1 MKKKTIKTLN
11 YALIALVII
20 ILAAAFLRR
29 DPSQK
34 ILGDVPMDVFIVQS
48 EKVQNRDLTQQLL
61 MSGSIKAQEEA
72 TLYPRVEGKLLRNLL
87 HEGDPVKR
95 NRTVS
100 LIERDEVGAVYEP
113 VVVPSTITGLV
124 GRVYLDPGE
133 NVTTSTP
140 VALVVNQSTVVI
152 DVEIPDRYIVSL
164 YKGQSAVLNVD
175 ALPWQDFEATLNIL
189 SPVVDS
195 VSRAVEV
202 EFKADNPKGLLKSGM
217 FAKVNILLD
226 EKADAPSVSK
236 KSVYTDEEG
245 QTYVFVPSA
254 DGKTAK
260 RQNVTTGFEN
270 NDYVE
275 ITEGLAA
282 GEEILSFAYGVKD
295 GSKIEIK

>member
-11 YALIALVII
+11 YALVALVIV
-20 ILAAAFLRR
+20 ILAVVFLRR

-34 ILGDVPMDVFIVQS
+34 VLGDVPMDVFIVQS
-48 EKVQNRDLTQQLL
+48 EKVQNRDLTKQLL

-72 TLYPRVEGKLLRNLL
+72 TLYPRVSGKLLRNLL

-95 NRTVS
+95 NQTVS

-113 VVVPSTITGLV
+113 VVVPSTITGVV
-124 GRVYLDPGE
+124 GRIYLDPGE
-133 NVTTSTP
+133 NVTTGTP
-140 VALVVNQSTVVI
+140 VALVVNQSTVRIEV
-152 DVEIPDRYIVSL
+152 DIPERYIGSL
-164 YKGQSAVLNVD
+164 YKGQPAVLNVD
-175 ALPWQDFEATLNIL
+175 ALPEQDFEATLNIL

-195 VSRAVEV
+195 MSRAVEV

-236 KSVYTDEEG
+236 KSVYTDADG
-245 QTYVFVPSA
+245 QDYVFVPSP

>member
-11 YALIALVII
+11 YALVALVIV
-20 ILAAAFLRR
+20 ILAVVFLRR

-34 ILGDVPMDVFIVQS
+34 VLGDVPMDVFIVQS
-48 EKVQNRDLTQQLL
+48 EKVQNRDLTKQLL

-72 TLYPRVEGKLLRNLL
+72 TLYPRVSGKLLRNLL

-95 NRTVS
+95 NQTVS

-113 VVVPSTITGLV
+113 VVVPSTITGVV
-124 GRVYLDPGE
+124 GRIYLDPGE
-133 NVTTSTP
+133 NVTTGTP
-140 VALVVNQSTVVI
+140 VALVVNQSTVRIEV
-152 DVEIPDRYIVSL
+152 DIPERYIGSL
-164 YKGQSAVLNVD
+164 YKGQPAVLNVD
-175 ALPWQDFEATLNIL
+175 ALPEQDFEATLNIL

-195 VSRAVEV
+195 MSRAVEV

-236 KSVYTDEEG
+236 KSVYSDADG
-245 QTYVFVPSA
+245 QDYVFVPSP

>member
-95 NRTVS
+95 NQTVS

-124 GRVYLDPGE
+124 GRVYLDLGE

-140 VALVVNQSTVVI
+140 VALVVNQSTVRIEV
-152 DVEIPDRYIVSL
+152 DIPERYIGSL
-164 YKGQSAVLNVD
+164 YKGQPAVLNVD
-175 ALPWQDFEATLNIL
+175 ALPGQDFEATLNIL

>member
-48 EKVQNRDLTQQLL
+48 EKVQNRDLTRQLL

-95 NRTVS
+95 NQTVS

-140 VALVVNQSTVVI
+140 VALVVNQSTVRIEV
-152 DVEIPDRYIVSL
+152 DIPERYIGSL
-164 YKGQSAVLNVD
+164 YKGQPAVLNVD
-175 ALPWQDFEATLNIL
+175 ALPGQDFEATLNIL

>member
-11 YALIALVII
+11 YALVALVIV
-20 ILAAAFLRR
+20 ILAVVFLRR

-34 ILGDVPMDVFIVQS
+34 VLGDVPMDVFIVQS
-48 EKVQNRDLTQQLL
+48 EKVQNRDLTKQLL

-72 TLYPRVEGKLLRNLL
+72 TLYPRVSGKFLRNLL

-95 NRTVS
+95 NQTVS

-113 VVVPSTITGLV
+113 VVVPSTITGVV
-124 GRVYLDPGE
+124 GRIYLDPGE
-133 NVTTSTP
+133 NVTTGTP
-140 VALVVNQSTVVI
+140 VALVVNQSTVRIEV
-152 DVEIPDRYIVSL
+152 DIPERYIGSL
-164 YKGQSAVLNVD
+164 YKGQPAVLNVD
-175 ALPWQDFEATLNIL
+175 ALPEQDFEATLNIL

-195 VSRAVEV
+195 MSRAVEV

-236 KSVYTDEEG
+236 KSVYSDADG
-245 QTYVFVPSA
+245 QDYVFVPSP

>member
-11 YALIALVII
+11 YALVALVIV
-20 ILAAAFLRR
+20 ILAVVFMRR

-72 TLYPRVEGKLLRNLL
+72 TLYPRVSGKLLRNLL

-95 NRTVS
+95 NQTVS

-140 VALVVNQSTVVI
+140 VALVVNQSTVRIEV
-152 DVEIPDRYIVSL
+152 DIPERYIGSL
-164 YKGQSAVLNVD
+164 YKGQPAVLNVD
-175 ALPWQDFEATLNIL
+175 APPGQDFEATLNIL

-236 KSVYTDEEG
+236 KSVYTDEDG
-245 QTYVFVPSA
+245 QTYVFVPSP

>member
-11 YALIALVII
+11 YALVALVIV
-20 ILAAAFLRR
+20 ILAVVFLRR

-34 ILGDVPMDVFIVQS
+34 VLGDVPMDVFIVQS
-48 EKVQNRDLTQQLL
+48 EKVQNRDLTKQLL

-72 TLYPRVEGKLLRNLL
+72 TLYPRVSGKLLRNLL

-95 NRTVS
+95 NQTVS

-113 VVVPSTITGLV
+113 VVVPSTITGVV
-124 GRVYLDPGE
+124 GRIYLDPGE
-133 NVTTSTP
+133 NVTTGTP
-140 VALVVNQSTVVI
+140 VALVVTQSTVRIEV
-152 DVEIPDRYIVSL
+152 DIPERYIGSL
-164 YKGQSAVLNVD
+164 YKGQPAVLNVD
-175 ALPWQDFEATLNIL
+175 ALPEQDFEATLNIL

-195 VSRAVEV
+195 MSRAVEV

-236 KSVYTDEEG
+236 KSVYTDADG
-245 QTYVFVPSA
+245 QDYVFVPSP

>member
-11 YALIALVII
+11 YALVALVIV
-20 ILAAAFLRR
+20 ILAVVFLRR

-34 ILGDVPMDVFIVQS
+34 VLGDVPMDVFIVQS
-48 EKVQNRDLTQQLL
+48 EKVQNRDLTKQLL

-72 TLYPRVEGKLLRNLL
+72 TLYPRVSGKLLRNLL

-95 NRTVS
+95 NQTVS

-113 VVVPSTITGLV
+113 VVVPSTITGVV
-124 GRVYLDPGE
+124 GRIYLAPGE
-133 NVTTSTP
+133 NVTTGTP
-140 VALVVNQSTVVI
+140 VALVVNQSTVRIEV
-152 DVEIPDRYIVSL
+152 DIPERYIGSL
-164 YKGQSAVLNVD
+164 YKGQPAVLNVD
-175 ALPWQDFEATLNIL
+175 ALPEQDFEATLNIL

-195 VSRAVEV
+195 MSRAVEV

-236 KSVYTDEEG
+236 KSVYTDADG
-245 QTYVFVPSA
+245 QDYVFVPSP